1 MPHITIEHSK
11 CIDEQIIR
19 ELSREIPKMMS
30 KINDGNFSVQGC
42 KVRASSFDKYLV
54 GGLDQSSSSFCHIT
68 IKILAGRSEEI
79 KVELA
84 QKAGELAKEWLQ
96 NRKNL
101 KEKNDLSVDIVD
113 MSANTYQKISY

>member
-54 GGLDQSSSSFCHIT
+54 GGIDQSSSSFCHIT
-68 IKILAGRSEEI
+68 IKILAGRSKEI
-79 KVELA
+79 KIELA

-101 KEKNDLSVDIVD
+101 KENNDLSVDIVD